1 MKKKFILPV
10 FLLVQIIALQIL
22 KFFPEAVEN
31 CYSNG
36 LYIWV
41 SNFMRAL
48 FGWIT
53 FSFGDVLYFLL
64 GFFIVWWFFKVRKT
78 WRYLWKDNLLKILS
92 FLSVAYFAF
101 HLLWAANYYR
111 VPLYQK
117 MKIKK
122 EYSVEDLSAFT
133 KKLIVK
139 VNAIQFKITKSD
151 TEKIVFPYSRQQ
163 VYEKNLNGYKNLAAV
178 YPYFTYTNPSVKNSI
193 ISLPLTYMGFAGY
206 LNPFTGEAQVNDMIP
221 MYNFPV
227 TVTHEMA
234 HQMGYAS
241 ESEANFIGFLAC
253 TKNDDLYFQYAA
265 YSFALKYCLNTLE
278 RIEECKSDEFIP
290 LINVGVLQNYKESRQ
305 FWKQYQSFVDDGF
318 EVVYDSFLK
327 ANQQKEGMDSYSK
340 FVDLMV
346 NYYKLEK
353 L

>member
-1 MKKKFILPV
+1 
-10 FLLVQIIALQIL
+10 
-22 KFFPEAVEN
+22 
-31 CYSNG
+31 
-36 LYIWV
+36 
-41 SNFMRAL
+41 
-48 FGWIT
+48 
-53 FSFGDVLYFLL
+53 
-64 GFFIVWWFFKVRKT
+64 
-78 WRYLWKDNLLKILS
+78 
-92 FLSVAYFAF
+92 
-101 HLLWAANYYR
+101 
-111 VPLYQK
+111 
-117 MKIKK
+117 
-122 EYSVEDLSAFT
+122 
-133 KKLIVK
+133 
-139 VNAIQFKITKSD
+139 
-151 TEKIVFPYSRQQ
+151 
-163 VYEKNLNGYKNLAAV
+163 
-178 YPYFTYTNPSVKNSI
+178 
-193 ISLPLTYMGFAGY
+193 
-206 LNPFTGEAQVNDMIP
+206 VNDMIP

-278 RIEECKSDEFIP
+278 RIEECKSDEFVP
-290 LINVGVLQNYKESRQ
+290 LINVGVLKNFRESQQ
-305 FWKQYQSFVDDGF
+305 FWQRYQSFIDDGF